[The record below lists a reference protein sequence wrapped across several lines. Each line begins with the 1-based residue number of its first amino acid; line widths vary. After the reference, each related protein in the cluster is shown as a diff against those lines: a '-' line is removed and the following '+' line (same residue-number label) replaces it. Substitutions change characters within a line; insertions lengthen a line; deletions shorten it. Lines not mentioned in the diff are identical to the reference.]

1 MRGRNHRAIAL
12 GLVIVAAA
20 ASGCGPSMSDSEDS
34 EFGLQD
40 PVFVVMSGE
49 IAPEVGEFLGPRE
62 DDGGSRILSVDKER
76 AILILSEPELETLSG
91 YLHEKLNRCGGFT
104 SHATLES
111 ARTAL
116 AGEREGPEGAL
127 ASPPLELAE
136 PEVVSQLI
144 PLVDAGQ
151 ILATIT
157 SLSAFPTRH
166 YQSASGVD
174 AANFLRDEWAALAA
188 SRPGAVAELRPHAG
202 WAQPSVMLTIPGDE
216 LPDEVVVVGGHL
228 DSISFGGSAPGAD
241 DDASGIATLTEI
253 ARLIVSQDV
262 RLRRTVIFMGYAA
275 EEVGLRGS
283 DEIAR
288 DFAAQ
293 GTQVAGVLHFDMTN
307 FDGSAHDIV
316 FITDNTDDAQTD
328 FLADL
333 SATYVPEFP
342 TSSDACGYAC
352 SDHASWSRAGFAAVF
367 PFEAT
372 MDTYNPNIHTSGDTL
387 SVSGGNADHA
397 AKFAKLGVAY
407 VVETA
412 EVPDGGTEPPIN
424 PTVQLSQVA
433 YDVPGLDRLGEFV
446 DLANAGE
453 QPADLGGFSLSS
465 GASSFTFPA
474 GTTVPAGGFVSVA
487 SDAAGFTSLYGSTA
501 DVAGARLN
509 LSNSAGELR
518 LLDPDGEEVDYV
530 GWERSGWPLRAST
543 GQSIVRT
550 ATEDTGTAADW
561 GVTSSVDPRGGQ

>member
-1 MRGRNHRAIAL
+1 MTG
-12 GLVIVAAA
+12 
-20 ASGCGPSMSDSEDS
+20 SEDS

-40 PVFVVMSGE
+40 PVFVVMRGE
-49 IAPEVGEFLGPRE
+49 IAPEVDEFLGPRE
-62 DDGGSRILSVDKER
+62 DDGGSRVLTVEKER
-76 AILILSEPELETLSG
+76 AILLLSEPELETLSG
-91 YLHEKLNRCGGFT
+91 YLHEKFHRCGGFT
-104 SHATLES
+104 SHSSLES
-111 ARTAL
+111 ARVAL
-116 AGEREGPEGAL
+116 ADEPAGPEGAL

-136 PEVVSQLI
+136 PEVVGQLI

-151 ILATIT
+151 ILGTIT
-157 SLSAFPTRH
+157 GLSSFPTRH

-174 AANFLRDEWAALAA
+174 AANWLRDQWAAMAA
-188 SRPGAVAELRPHAG
+188 SRPDAVAELRPHSS
-202 WAQPSVMLTIPGDE
+202 WAQPSVTLTIPGDE

-228 DSISFGGSAPGAD
+228 DSISFGGGNAPGAD
-241 DDASGIATLTEI
+241 DDASGVATLTEI
-253 ARLIVSQDV
+253 ARLILSQNV
-262 RLRRTVIFMGYAA
+262 RLRRTVIFMAYAA

-293 GTQVAGVLHFDMTN
+293 GTPVAGVLHFDMTN
-307 FDGSAHDIV
+307 FDGSQHDIV

-333 SATYVPEFP
+333 AATYVPEFP

-352 SDHASWSRAGFAAVF
+352 SDHASWSRAGFPAVF

-372 MDTYNPNIHTSGDTL
+372 MDTYNSTIHTSGDTL
-387 SVSGGNADHA
+387 QVSGGNADHA
-397 AKFAKLGVAY
+397 SKFAKLGVAY

-412 EVPDGGTEPPIN
+412 EVPDGGTEPPVN
-424 PTVQLSQVA
+424 PPVQLSQVG

-446 DLANAGE
+446 DLANAGD

-465 GASSFTFPA
+465 GAASFTFPA

-487 SDAAGFTSLYGSTA
+487 SDAAGFTSLYGGA
-501 DVAGARLN
+501 PDVGGAA
-509 LSNSAGELR
+509 LSLPNSAGEVR
-518 LLDPDGEEVDYV
+518 LLDPTGAEIDYV

-543 GQSIVRT
+543 GQSILRS
-550 ATEDTGTAADW
+550 APEDTGTAADW
-561 GVTSSVDPRGGQ
+561 SVSADADPRGGSAP